1 MIYEELVKKVSPT
14 LKRIT
19 HRLNGRFTFFNEDDL
34 YQEALLHL
42 WLDFQAGKLEDKTQ
56 SYVLQGCYFYLK
68 NHIRTIKDKLRP
80 LSLDELV
87 GDREESR
94 SFEELLCDERSG
106 AFPEVISDRM
116 LSDTLMNNGFTTREK
131 DLMGLLMQDLTVR
144 EIGKRMGISHVAVL
158 KLRDNLRTKCRKYQD
173 EK

>member
-1 MIYEELVKKVSPT
+1 MVYEELVKKISPI

-42 WLDFQAGKLEDKTQ
+42 WLDFQAGKLADKTQ

-68 NHIRTIKDKLRP
+68 NHIRKVKDRFRP

-87 GDREESR
+87 GDREESH
-94 SFEELLCDERSG
+94 SFEGLLCDERSS
-106 AFPEVISDRM
+106 AFPEVLSDRM

-131 DLMGLLMQDLTVR
+131 ELLGFLTEDLTLR
-144 EIGKRMGISHVAVL
+144 QIGQRMGISHVAVL
-158 KLRDNLRTKCRKYQD
+158 KIRDGLKVKCRKYQD